1 MSDSQAIELDD
12 GNFDDEVYGIDQ
24 PVLVE
29 FYSQGSYS
37 CRELSGIVDDL
48 AGEYEGKVRVARLDV
63 DAHWQTAKNVEVST
77 VPTVLL
83 FQNDRVVERIDS
95 PKTRE
100 EYRQALNELV
110 AQYWVI

>member
-1 MSDSQAIELDD
+1 MSEAQVLELDD
-12 GNFDDEVYGIDQ
+12 ANFDDEVYGCDQ

-29 FYSQGSYS
+29 FFSEESYM

-48 AGEYEGKVRVARLDV
+48 AEEYAGKVRICRLDV
-63 DAHWQTAKNVEVST
+63 GANWQTARALEVNN

-83 FQNDRVVERIDS
+83 FQNDRIVERIVS

-100 EYRQALNELV
+100 EYQQALNELITE
-110 AQYWVI
+110 YWVI

>member
-1 MSDSQAIELDD
+1 MSDGQVFELDD
-12 GNFDDEVYGIDQ
+12 ANFDDEVYGCGQ

-29 FYSQGSYS
+29 FFSEGSYS

-48 AGEYEGKVRVARLDV
+48 ADEYAGKVRIGRLDV
-63 DAHWQTAKNVEVST
+63 EANWQTARTLEVST
-77 VPTVLL
+77 VPAVLL
-83 FQNDRVVERIDS
+83 FQNDRIIERIIR

-110 AQYWVI
+110 TQYWVI